1 MYTNKA
7 KQKMLM
13 GEPAVGAEVGLGSIL
28 SVEGISPLGFDFV
41 LVDNQHGYWS
51 AETSMAAFRMIHAGG
66 TVPMARVGKNEF
78 AAIGRLLDMGC
89 MGIVIP
95 MVNTVEEAQQAVF
108 AARYPPMGGRSI
120 GPFGTEFLGENY
132 DDWADKEIFLAVQ
145 IETGQGAENAKEI
158 MEVDGIDGCWI
169 GPGDLSRYMRLDLN
183 TDNGREIH
191 QQTIRKVI
199 SDSKEAGK
207 IPGISTPSAG
217 QAKHWMD
224 QGCLFVTAGSD
235 SEWVVEKSIEV
246 LEDLRKA

>member
-7 KQKMLM
+7 KQKMIM

-28 SVEGISPLGFDFV
+28 SVERISPLGFDFV

-66 TVPMARVGKNEF
+66 TVPTARVGKNDF
-78 AAIGRLLDMGC
+78 SAIGRLLDMGC

-132 DDWADKEIFLAVQ
+132 DDWADKEIFLFRVRLK
-145 IETGQGAENAKEI
+145 T
-158 MEVDGIDGCWI
+158 M
-169 GPGDLSRYMRLDLN
+169 SRNPLQEEYM
-183 TDNGREIH
+183 T
-191 QQTIRKVI
+191 
-199 SDSKEAGK
+199 
-207 IPGISTPSAG
+207 
-217 QAKHWMD
+217 
-224 QGCLFVTAGSD
+224 
-235 SEWVVEKSIEV
+235 
-246 LEDLRKA
+246 